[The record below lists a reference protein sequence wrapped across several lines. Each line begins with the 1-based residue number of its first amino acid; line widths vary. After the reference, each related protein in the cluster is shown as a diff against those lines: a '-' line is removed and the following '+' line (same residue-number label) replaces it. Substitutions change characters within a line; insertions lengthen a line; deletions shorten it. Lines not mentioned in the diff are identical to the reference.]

1 MLLMRTVRLDGSS
14 SHGFVWPLEI
24 GAITRCPDP
33 DPDPD
38 RDCGGGLHGLPFG
51 EGCGALLDWSADAV
65 GLVFE
70 ARDDEVIVSQDKARA
85 IGEVSVRF
93 VGLISKCADYL
104 VAKGYGD
111 KSIVGRCVSSTGYDS
126 QSASSGYR
134 SRSAS
139 SGDRSQSASSG
150 EDSQSASSG
159 DHSRSASSGYRS
171 QSASSGDDSQS
182 ASSGAHSRSASSGD
196 HSRSA
201 SSGYRSQSASSGDH
215 SRSASSGDH
224 SRSASSGYRSQ
235 SASTG
240 KHSIAMVAGLG
251 GRAAAGP
258 GGAFALP
265 WLDGQQVRI
274 AVGIVGEN
282 AKPDTWYG
290 VSAGGSLVEGE
301 PVDGEI
307 TNRCQDG
314 S

>member
-159 DHSRSASSGYRS
+159 DHSRSAS
-171 QSASSGDDSQS
+171 
-182 ASSGAHSRSASSGD
+182 
-196 HSRSA
+196 
-201 SSGYRSQSASSGDH
+201 
-215 SRSASSGDH
+215 
-224 SRSASSGYRSQ
+224 
-235 SASTG
+235 TG